1 MTKTYPT
8 LAEQAQA
15 KTQHPRGYYLFLNK
29 IKRKKQDKK
38 RDAALRE
45 IKKLAAQANVDLRE
59 VM

>member
-15 KTQHPRGYYLFLNK
+15 KTQHPRGFYLFLNK
-29 IKRKKQDKK
+29 IKRKKQNKK
-38 RDAALRE
+38 RAATLRK
-45 IKKLAAQANVDLRE
+45 IKKLAAQTGVDLRE